1 MNSPNSPA
9 PSGRLSSIMQED
21 RLFPPSAEF
30 SKRARIQSM
39 EDYRRIYADAMEH
52 PEKFWDNLAK
62 LLPLTT
68 PYTRVLDWQ
77 PPCASWF
84 VGGRT
89 NASAACLDQGAFV
102 LAKSLP
108 HGHLF
113 AIYTWQLC
121 AAAGFI

>member
-62 LLPLTT
+62 LLPWTT

-77 PPCASWF
+77 PPCARGLLADAQTLQPRALISTWRP
-84 VGGRT
+84 VAVTKEPWCGWESRS
-89 NASAACLDQGAFV
+89 ASDAN
-102 LAKSLP
+102 
-108 HGHLF
+108 
-113 AIYTWQLC
+113 
-121 AAAGFI
+121 